1 MKYRVTYCY
10 EGQVTIDVEDAE
22 SKEDAEK
29 QGLQEADEAILHNL
43 SVCNVCAREKP

>member
-10 EGQVTIDVEDAE
+10 EGRVTVEVEAE

-29 QGLQEADEAILHNL
+29 KGLSEADEAILHNL
-43 SVCNVCAREKP
+43 SVCNVVAREKP